1 MSINDTLNQCIL
13 VIKDENRKSIFE
25 REDISSYFIFSKPRN
40 FKKMKKNDLNK
51 KIVLGILF
59 LFPLVVYLFF
69 ASGKNNFAKLPVLT
83 AGVTEISDL
92 DSTNSIQF
100 KDKITILGYC
110 GGSLEEKQAEALN
123 LNEKI
128 YKRFYEFEDFQFVFL
143 VNKAYAAEVD
153 QLKNALRE
161 GVGTDL
167 SKWNFVTASKETMNK
182 HFSSLKT
189 PLELNEVGST
199 PFVFIIDKD
208 ANLRGRN
215 DDEDQGIVFGFDARS
230 VAQINKKMIDDVKV
244 ILAEYRLALKIYN
257 TEREK

>member
-1 MSINDTLNQCIL
+1 M
-13 VIKDENRKSIFE
+13 K
-25 REDISSYFIFSKPRN
+25 RN
-40 FKKMKKNDLNK
+40 EINK

-59 LFPLVVYLFF
+59 IFPLLVYLFF

-83 AGVTEISDL
+83 SGVSEIRDL
-92 DSTNSIQF
+92 DSSSTIQF
-100 KDKITILGYC
+100 KDKITILGYW
-110 GGSLEEKQAEALN
+110 GGSLEEKKAEALN

-143 VNKAYAAEVD
+143 VNEAYGTQVE
-153 QLKNALRE
+153 QLKNALKE

-167 SKWNFVTASKETMNK
+167 SKWNFVTLTQETMRT
-182 HFSSLKT
+182 HFSSLQT
-189 PLELNEVGST
+189 PLKLNEVAST
-199 PFVFIIDKD
+199 PYVFIIDKD

-215 DDEDQGIVFGFDARS
+215 DDEDQGIVYGFDARS

-257 TEREK
+257 TKR

>member
-1 MSINDTLNQCIL
+1 M
-13 VIKDENRKSIFE
+13 K
-25 REDISSYFIFSKPRN
+25 RN
-40 FKKMKKNDLNK
+40 NLNK

-59 LFPLVVYLFF
+59 IFPLVVYLFF

-83 AGVTEISDL
+83 SGITEISDL
-92 DSTNSIQF
+92 DSISSIQF
-100 KDKITILGYC
+100 KDKITILGYW
-110 GGSLEEKQAEALN
+110 GGSLEDKQAEALN

-128 YKRFYEFEDFQFVFL
+128 YKRFYEFEDFQFVLL
-143 VNKAYAAEVD
+143 VNDAYTTEVD
-153 QLKNALRE
+153 QLKKSLRE

-167 SKWNFVTASKETMNK
+167 TKWNFVTVSKETMYK
-182 HFSSLKT
+182 HFISLDT
-189 PLELNEVGST
+189 PLKLNDVGST

-215 DDEDQGIVFGFDARS
+215 DDEDQGTVFGFDARS

-257 TEREK
+257 TKREKKSI

>member
-1 MSINDTLNQCIL
+1 
-13 VIKDENRKSIFE
+13 
-25 REDISSYFIFSKPRN
+25 
-40 FKKMKKNDLNK
+40 MKKSDLNK

-59 LFPLVVYLFF
+59 VFPLLVYLFF

-83 AGVTEISDL
+83 TELMEISEL
-92 DSTNSIQF
+92 DSLTSIQF
-100 KDKITILGYC
+100 KDKITILGYW

-143 VNKAYAAEVD
+143 VNEEYSEEVD
-153 QLKNALRE
+153 KLKNALKE

-167 SKWNFVTASKETMNK
+167 SKWNFVPVSKETMQA
-182 HFSSLKT
+182 HFNSLQT
-189 PLELNEVGST
+189 PLELNQVGST

-208 ANLRGRN
+208 GSLRGRN
-215 DDEDQGIVFGFDARS
+215 DDEDLGTLYGFDARS